1 MSKEAIKYYNTHE
14 WKIIEEGFNPERG
27 RVSESI
33 FSLGNEYMGIRG
45 QFDETYSGDKL
56 IGTYYNGVF
65 EEKPISHP
73 ELFKGMST
81 RNCFMINANNWVYT
95 KIFLDDEELDLAKV
109 KFSDFSR
116 ELDMRT
122 GILVRSFIWE
132 TKAGKKLKLTFE
144 RFVSM
149 TNRYLSGQRIEM
161 LPINFSGRVTIISGI
176 DFTPIHEEEDK
187 NFWSEIYK
195 DDTSIMCRTISSE
208 QRVYS
213 KFSLNYAAKKVIQ
226 EGKLV
231 ANEVAVN
238 LIQGEQKEFTKV
250 VANVVEKDKNV
261 AREVMFSKAQFADYD
276 ELKEKH
282 IKFWSDVWE
291 KLDVEIE
298 GDLEN
303 QQGIRFC
310 IFNMH
315 QTYHGEDPSLNVGA
329 KGLTGEKYSG
339 WTFWDT
345 ETYCL
350 PFYMFN
356 NPKAAKNLIMY
367 RYNTL
372 KQAKERAIEQ
382 DCEGSCY
389 PMVTIDG
396 TESCGVWQH
405 GNLEI
410 HVTAAVAYAVW
421 HYVLNTNDKEFL
433 YEYGAELLIET
444 SRYFAS
450 RGGWSPKTGEFGLY
464 GVMGP
469 DEFHMMVHN
478 NTYTNYLVKK
488 MFNYTIEVIDEMKKL
503 EIEYAPVSDDELKD
517 WKLKADKMRINY
529 DEKTKLFEQHDGYF
543 DLPET
548 DVAAIPADKVPI
560 YKYWAYDSIFRC
572 NMLKQPDVVLMQ
584 FFFSGDFTIEQ
595 KRENYYFYEKRCSH
609 ESSLSPAIHSIV
621 ASEIGEHEQAYE
633 YARYGSR
640 LDLDDYNR
648 NTHQGLHVTSMS
660 AAWMNIV
667 YGFGGM
673 RTDGEIISFAPSIP
687 KEWKSYSF
695 KILINNKILSVKVT
709 SEKAI
714 FMLDK
719 GEEKIVIHGKEF
731 RITKEQLEIVMQGLR
746 INL

>member
-1 MSKEAIKYYNTHE
+1 MAKEAIKYYKVDE
-14 WKIIEEGFNPERG
+14 WKIIEEDFDANRG
-27 RVSESI
+27 RASESI
-33 FSLGNEYMGIRG
+33 FSLGNEYVGIRG

-56 IGTYYNGVF
+56 LGTYYNGVF

-73 ELFKGMST
+73 ELFRGLST
-81 RNCFMINANNWVYT
+81 RCCFMINANNWIYT
-95 KIFLDDEELDLAKV
+95 RLFLDGEELDLAKV
-109 KFSDFSR
+109 KFSDFYR
-116 ELDMRT
+116 ELNMKT
-122 GILVRSFIWE
+122 GIVSRSFTWE
-132 TKAGKKLKLTFE
+132 TNSGKRLKLSFE

-149 TNRYLSGQRIEM
+149 TQRYLSGQKIE
-161 LPINFSGRVTIISGI
+161 LTPINFSGEVTVITGI
-176 DFTPIHEEEDK
+176 DFTPIHEEENS
-187 NFWSEIYK
+187 NFWNEIYK
-195 DDTSIMCRTISSE
+195 DDTSIMCKTISSE

-213 KFSLNYAAKKVIQ
+213 KFVVDCPVESVIKEDKLIANKLAIGLN
-226 EGKLV
+226 EGITKS
-231 ANEVAVN
+231 
-238 LIQGEQKEFTKV
+238 ITKV
-250 VANVVEKDKNV
+250 VANIAEKDKDIKDSDILLK
-261 AREVMFSKAQFADYD
+261 AKFYDYEVLKD
-276 ELKEKH
+276 EH
-282 IKFWSDVWE
+282 IKFWSNVWDE
-291 KLDVEIE
+291 LDVEIQ
-298 GDLEN
+298 GDPEN

-310 IFNMH
+310 IFNLH
-315 QTYHGEDPSLNVGA
+315 QTYHGEDGSLNVGA

-339 WTFWDT
+339 WTFWDS

-350 PFYMFN
+350 PFYIFN

-382 DCEGSCY
+382 DCKGACY

-410 HVTAAVAYAVW
+410 HVTAAIPYAVW

-433 YEYGAELLIET
+433 YNYGAELLIET

-478 NTYTNYLVKK
+478 NTYTNYIVKK
-488 MFNYTIEVIDEMKKL
+488 MFYYTIEVIEEMTQKGLKL
-503 EIEYAPVSDDELKD
+503 PAVQQEELAD
-517 WKLKADKMRINY
+517 WKIKADKMRISY
-529 DEKTKLFEQHDGYF
+529 DDKTKLFEQHDGYF

-548 DVAAIPADKVPI
+548 DVAAIPADKVPV

-584 FFFSGDFTIEQ
+584 FFFSDDFTLEQ
-595 KRENYYFYEKRCSH
+595 KKANYKFYEKRCSH

-621 ASEIGEHEQAYE
+621 AAEIGEDEQAYE
-633 YARYGSR
+633 YAKYGSR

-648 NTHQGLHVTSMS
+648 NLHQGLHVTSMS

-673 RTDGEIISFAPSIP
+673 RTDNKTLKFTPSIP
-687 KEWKSYSF
+687 KEWSSFKF
-695 KILINNKILSVKVT
+695 KILLNNKILTVLVTQEKVYFTLNEGEENIYIYGKEEKVT
-709 SEKAI
+709 AN
-714 FMLDK
+714 
-719 GEEKIVIHGKEF
+719 
-731 RITKEQLEIVMQGLR
+731 TLEVKLK
-746 INL
+746 

>member
-1 MSKEAIKYYNTHE
+1 
-14 WKIIEEGFNPERG
+14 
-27 RVSESI
+27 
-33 FSLGNEYMGIRG
+33 
-45 QFDETYSGDKL
+45 
-56 IGTYYNGVF
+56 
-65 EEKPISHP
+65 
-73 ELFKGMST
+73 
-81 RNCFMINANNWVYT
+81 
-95 KIFLDDEELDLAKV
+95 LDDEELDLAKV
-109 KFSDFSR
+109 KFSDFYR
-116 ELDMRT
+116 ELDMKT
-122 GILVRSFIWE
+122 GIMTRSFVWE
-132 TKAGKKLKLTFE
+132 TASGKKLKLIFE
-144 RFVSM
+144 RLISM
-149 TNRYLSGQRIEM
+149 TKRYYSGQKIVFKP
-161 LPINFSGRVTIISGI
+161 LNFSGTVTVISGI
-176 DFTPIHEEEDK
+176 DFTPIHEEENENYWTELSK
-187 NFWSEIYK
+187 NGSDILCQ
-195 DDTSIMCRTISSE
+195 TRSSK

-213 KFSLNYAAKKVIQ
+213 KFWLNQPVHSEVKSDKI
-226 EGKLV
+226 V
-231 ANEVAVN
+231 ANQVYLN
-238 LIQGEQKEFTKV
+238 LTEGRELIFTKV
-250 VANVVEKDKNV
+250 VANVSEKDQNVSNNELKQKAQKSYIYELLRAENV
-261 AREVMFSKAQFADYD
+261 AFWQKIWN
-276 ELKEKH
+276 ELD
-282 IKFWSDVWE
+282 I
-291 KLDVEIE
+291 EID
-298 GDLEN
+298 GDPEN

-315 QTYHGEDPSLNVGA
+315 QTYHGEDGSLNVGA

-356 NPKAAKNLIMY
+356 NKAAAKNLIMY

-382 DCEGSCY
+382 DCKGACF

-421 HYVLNTNDKEFL
+421 HYVLNTKDTEFL
-433 YEYGAELLIET
+433 YNFGAELLIET

-478 NTYTNYLVKK
+478 NTYTNYIVKK
-488 MFNYTIEVIDEMKKL
+488 MFEYTLEVVNEMKQKGL
-503 EIEYAPVSDDELKD
+503 KTVFVSDEELAD
-517 WKLKADKMRINY
+517 WKKKAEKMRINY
-529 DEKTKLFEQHDGYF
+529 DEKTKLYEQHDGYF

-548 DVAAIPADKVPI
+548 DVAGIPADKVPI

-584 FFFSGDFTIEQ
+584 FFFSKDFTKEQ
-595 KRENYYFYEKRCSH
+595 KKINFDFYEKRCSH
-609 ESSLSPAIHSIV
+609 ESSLSPAIHSIM
-621 ASEIGEHEQAYE
+621 AAEIGNKEMAYE

-648 NTHQGLHVTSMS
+648 NVHQGLHITSMS

-673 RTDGEIISFAPSIP
+673 RTDDSIVSFAPTIP
-687 KEWKSYSF
+687 KEWNGYKF
-695 KILINNKILSVKVT
+695 KILLDDKILNVAVT
-709 SEKAI
+709 KEKCVFSLNEGQA
-714 FMLDK
+714 
-719 GEEKIVIHGKEF
+719 KILIYGKETT
-731 RITKEQLEIVMQGLR
+731 ISKNPLEV
-746 INL
+746 NLSEI